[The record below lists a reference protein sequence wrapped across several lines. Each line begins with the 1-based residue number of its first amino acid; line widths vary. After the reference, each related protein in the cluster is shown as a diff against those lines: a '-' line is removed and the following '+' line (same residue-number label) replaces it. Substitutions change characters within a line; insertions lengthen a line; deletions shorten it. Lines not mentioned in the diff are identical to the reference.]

1 MFGVKEFD
9 QDPLVRERKDLL
21 DYNSKLLQ
29 LSAEIDHIT
38 TDQQKVNTRYLN
50 VARYAREAAD
60 PASST
65 AAESTAG
72 RKDISPAFALFSQQM
87 SHFNHSGENSITAI
101 GDARSKI
108 DRLDGRVKT
117 LRTDLTDRDRAHGLV
132 KHYEVKTEDLQKK
145 YQQKMENGSK
155 SDSAKEKLDRNLVK
169 FREAQENCDRL
180 DRSVSRDITDV
191 LGRRQKDVGDI
202 VQASIPALVGKIP
215 TPQLAVATPS
225 PVVQGTAV
233 LPRVQTP
240 EVIRQQGSDV
250 ELPTDERSTEPLL
263 PCNDDGGA
271 ERANKVRT
279 APALPEEHR
288 SPHPQV
294 AFQRLVREVA
304 QDFKTDLRFQSSAVM
319 ALQEAAEAYLVGL
332 FEDTNLCAIHA
343 KRVTIMPKDMQL
355 ARRIRGERS

>member
-1 MFGVKEFD
+1 MTSWFDNKTCRNMKEKMFGVKEFD

-65 AAESTAG
+65 AVEPTAG

-132 KHYEVKTEDLQKK
+132 KHYEVKTEELQKK

-202 VQASIPALVGKIP
+202 VQAVGRWGMNSS
-215 TPQLAVATPS
+215 TSSCVN
-225 PVVQGTAV
+225 V
-233 LPRVQTP
+233 LMYYCDT
-240 EVIRQQGSDV
+240 
-250 ELPTDERSTEPLL
+250 
-263 PCNDDGGA
+263 GGA
-271 ERANKVRT
+271 AKVSR
-279 APALPEEHR
+279 
-288 SPHPQV
+288 
-294 AFQRLVREVA
+294 
-304 QDFKTDLRFQSSAVM
+304 
-319 ALQEAAEAYLVGL
+319 
-332 FEDTNLCAIHA
+332 IHIQA
-343 KRVTIMPKDMQL
+343 T
-355 ARRIRGERS
+355 

>member
-1 MFGVKEFD
+1 MTSWFDNKTCRNMKEKMFGVKEFD

-65 AAESTAG
+65 AVEPTAG

-132 KHYEVKTEDLQKK
+132 KHYEVKTEELQKK

-202 VQASIPALVGKIP
+202 VQALSQYYASMVTQNQECVEPLTQSIPALVEKIS

-225 PVVQGTAV
+225 PVVQGNAV

-263 PCNDDGGA
+263 PCNDNGGA
-271 ERANKVRT
+271 ERTNKVRT
-279 APALPEEHR
+279 APEKIEGAAGACVTNVQEH
-288 SPHPQV
+288 
-294 AFQRLVREVA
+294 VRKPKGVGA
-304 QDFKTDLRFQSSAVM
+304 IGKSANSYSQ
-319 ALQEAAEAYLVGL
+319 LQ
-332 FEDTNLCAIHA
+332 
-343 KRVTIMPKDMQL
+343 
-355 ARRIRGERS
+355 